1 MQASSW
7 ERNTEWRQGSVIPTA
22 LASKLGF
29 ILPEQTDSNIAIII
43 SHDCDIV
50 EDNLENEPRIEI
62 IIGQIIQ
69 EADPNRTYAKSPNK
83 LHLEIQIDGELQ
95 FVELK
100 AANKYQVDKT
110 AIASERPNKR
120 FTLRTV
126 SREILQSWL
135 ALRYRRATFPD
146 ALNKHLSLL
155 RKTLQD
161 IGKKNPMAVIGF
173 YISYDPDQEIVE
185 PRNPYEVWIVV
196 VYDHTVPE
204 ALSYADS
211 AAQKIVDKAEAKFK
225 SPEGWQNIELKQ
237 CTAASDEEFTLS
249 DAMSFKNYSL
259 DYISLKEGDDL
270 E

>member
-1 MQASSW
+1 MQASGW
-7 ERNTEWRQGSVIPTA
+7 ERNTEWRQGSIIPSA

-29 ILPEQTDSNIAIII
+29 ILPEQTYSNIAIII

-50 EDNLENEPRIEI
+50 EDNLENEPQIEI

-83 LHLEIQIDGELQ
+83 LHLEIQVDGELR

-100 AANKYQVDKT
+100 ATNKHQVNKT
-110 AIASERPNKR
+110 EIASERPDRK
-120 FTLRTV
+120 FALKTT

-185 PRNPYEVWIVV
+185 PCNPYEVWIVV
-196 VYDHTVPE
+196 VYDHTVPA

-211 AAQKIVDKAEAKFK
+211 AAQKILEKAEAKFK
-225 SPEGWQNIELKQ
+225 SPGGWQNIELKQ
-237 CTAASDEEFTLS
+237 CTAASDEEFSLS
-249 DAMSFKNYSL
+249 DAMSFKNYPL
-259 DYISLKEGDDL
+259 DYISLKESGDLD
-270 E
+270 